1 MTTLNNDLNEKIVG
15 LNYEMQKLNS
25 ENFQLR
31 LKAENAEDLEKALIS
46 QSEEYDNVLKLHKQT
61 MIQVE
66 NLQKYKDE
74 IQKVFKEEFKKFDEV
89 LLETNESEIWTS
101 DQKPKIQV
109 LWTIIATLKSVVS
122 M

>member
-109 LWTIIATLKSVVS
+109 LWTIIATLKSVIS

>member
-1 MTTLNNDLNEKIVG
+1 
-15 LNYEMQKLNS
+15 
-25 ENFQLR
+25 
-31 LKAENAEDLEKALIS
+31 
-46 QSEEYDNVLKLHKQT
+46 